1 MGRAADGQL
10 HMGWRRRRGG
20 EAGAER
26 MPCVWALGLERMLIP
41 SVLQLAQPTERGEDG
56 EPERVAARKAH
67 RARR

>member
-20 EAGAER
+20 ECRTHAVR
-26 MPCVWALGLERMLIP
+26 ALGLERMLSP
-41 SVLQLAQPTERGEDG
+41 SVLQLVKLTERGDDG
-56 EPERVAARKAH
+56 EPERARKAH